1 MLVDRYWRRTVW
13 LRKSLNKERWTG
25 GGAGVERR
33 DPKGESRWDTREG
46 VLEGPAADSPAILV
60 VWEDFQGE
68 KLIGEA

>member
-1 MLVDRYWRRTVW
+1 L
-13 LRKSLNKERWTG
+13 
-25 GGAGVERR
+25 ERR

-60 VWEDFQGE
+60 VWEDLQGE